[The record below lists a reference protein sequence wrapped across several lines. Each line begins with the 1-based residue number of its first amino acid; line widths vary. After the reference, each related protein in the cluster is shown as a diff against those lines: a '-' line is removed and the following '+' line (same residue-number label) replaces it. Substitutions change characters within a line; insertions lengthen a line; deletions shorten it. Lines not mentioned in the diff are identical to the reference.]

1 MKEGLAAALGEIR
14 QLGTRPTPRG
24 LQVTT
29 PAQTSSREEVDDWL
43 WRFRHQPSIT
53 SERITP
59 ELTNRLA
66 LPFAATELSARLLF
80 GFVYVLGLLFEFTLV
95 LGFVHI
101 AIWGSRLV
109 AVGVTSI
116 ILIGV
121 GEIGWFLG
129 SERRDSSFRSV
140 PRKTVARAQP
150 KALSARTLA
159 WLNAARH
166 FGSKAGGGA
175 VR

>member
-1 MKEGLAAALGEIR
+1 VKEGLAAALGEIR
-14 QLGTRPTPRG
+14 QLGTRPARRG

-59 ELTNRLA
+59 ALPNRLA

-95 LGFVHI
+95 LGFVHV

-121 GEIGWFLG
+121 GEIGFLG
-129 SERRDSSFRSV
+129 SDRRGSSFRSG
-140 PRKTVARAQP
+140 PRKTAARPQP
-150 KALSARTLA
+150 KALPARTLA